1 VQEGLHDPDNLKTK
15 GSSMKLTEFARP
27 SHTTAFWNWLTGLPH
42 PERRFVGTA
51 FLFSAI
57 GAIALSFSAFASDT
71 AAPAKIA
78 PSLASETA
86 LGGSSEALIVFSEQ
100 ADLSAADNLPTKLE
114 KGRYVYNALRAVAER
129 TQAPMRKMLQDR
141 GIPYQSFFGVNMIKV
156 NASRD
161 LLYELAGHSEVQRID
176 ANPKVRSSIP
186 SPNLTSPSTNGSQT
200 TSQLKGGVEWNVA
213 QVHAPQ
219 VWALGFHG
227 EGMVIANAD
236 TGVQWDH
243 IALKSHYRGL
253 NGTSVNHNYN
263 WHDATSDH
271 SPTPIDPQFH
281 GTFTMSE
288 MVGDDGLG
296 NQVGVAPGAKW
307 IACRNMDR
315 HGVGSPAQ
323 YIECFDFLLAPYP
336 VGHPELANPA
346 FAPDVINNSWDCPVS
361 EGCSLTTLQ
370 AIENAVTAAGIF
382 QSMAA
387 GNYGPNCSTVN
398 TTPAIYPSGVGVGAT
413 DSYNSIARFSSRG
426 PVTVDSSHRLKP
438 ELVAPGY
445 NIRAAIAYL
454 NMYQGYWQGT
464 SMASPHV
471 AAGVAL
477 LWQAKPSLNGKIAAT
492 TTQLT
497 KTALPLTS
505 TQSCSSFPGSSIP
518 NAVFGYGL
526 LDILKAVQAP

>member
-1 VQEGLHDPDNLKTK
+1 MKT
-15 GSSMKLTEFARP
+15 TERARP
-27 SHTTAFWNWLTGLPH
+27 SYTIAFRRLLTVPSPLG
-42 PERRFVGTA
+42 RQ
-51 FLFSAI
+51 LF
-57 GAIALSFSAFASDT
+57 GVLLALVTYCLLLSLSAFASDT

-78 PSLASETA
+78 PGLASATA

-100 ADLSAADNLPTKLE
+100 ADLSGAANLPTKLE

-129 TQAPMRKMLQDR
+129 TQAPMRKVLEAR
-141 GIPYQSFFGVNMIKV
+141 GIPYQSFYAVNMIKV
-156 NASRD
+156 TASRD
-161 LLYELAGHSEVQRID
+161 LLYEVAGRDEVVRVD
-176 ANPKVRSSIP
+176 ANSKFQSSIP
-186 SPNLTSPSTNGSQT
+186 VPNATMPTGPKSLTQSPMT
-200 TSQLKGGVEWNVA
+200 TQQVTGVIEWNVA
-213 QVHAPQ
+213 KVNAPQ
-219 VWALGFHG
+219 VWALGYHG
-227 EGMVIANAD
+227 EGMVVAGAD

-243 IALKSHYRGL
+243 IALKSHYRGW
-253 NGTSVNHNYN
+253 NGAIADHSYS

-271 SPTPIDPQFH
+271 SPVPIDPQFH

-296 NQVGVAPGAKW
+296 NQVGVAPGAKF
-307 IACRNMDR
+307 IACRNMDK
-315 HGVGSPAQ
+315 HGNGTAAQ
-323 YIECFDFLLAPYP
+323 YIECFQWLIAPYP
-336 VGHPELANPA
+336 MGHPELANPA
-346 FAPDVINNSWDCPVS
+346 MAPDVINNSWDCPTT

-370 AIENAVTAAGIF
+370 AIENAMRAAGIF

-413 DSYNSIARFSSRG
+413 DSYNAIARFSSRG
-426 PVTVDSSHRLKP
+426 PVTVDGSQRLKP

-477 LWQAKPSLNGKIAAT
+477 LWQARPPLNGQIVAT

-497 KTALPLTS
+497 KTAHQLTS
-505 TQSCSSFPGSSIP
+505 TQSCSNLSGSSIP
-518 NAVFGYGL
+518 NAVFGWGL
-526 LDILKAVQAP
+526 LDILKAVQTP

>member
-1 VQEGLHDPDNLKTK
+1 MKT
-15 GSSMKLTEFARP
+15 TECLRP
-27 SHTTAFWNWLTGLPH
+27 SHPTAFWNLLTGLPQLNC
-42 PERRFVGTA
+42 RFIGTA
-51 FLFSAI
+51 LLSVTMCT
-57 GAIALSFSAFASDT
+57 IALSLPASAADT

-86 LGGSSEALIVFSEQ
+86 LGGSSEALIIFAEQ
-100 ADLSAADNLPTKLE
+100 ADLSGAANLPTKLE

-129 TQAPMRKMLQDR
+129 TQAPVRKMLQER
-141 GIPYQSFFGVNMIKV
+141 GIPFQFYYGVNMIKV
-156 NASRD
+156 TASRD
-161 LLYELAGHSEVQRID
+161 LLYELAGHSEVSRID
-176 ANPKVRSSIP
+176 ANPQVRSSIP
-186 SPNLTSPSTNGSQT
+186 SPNLTLPTSQITTQQMQT
-200 TSQLKGGVEWNVA
+200 TNQTTGGIEWNVA
-213 QVHAPQ
+213 RVNAPQ
-219 VWALGFHG
+219 VWGLGFHG

-243 IALKSHYRGL
+243 ISLKSHYRGW
-253 NGTSVNHNYN
+253 NGTTVNHSYN

-271 SPTPIDPQFH
+271 SLVPIDPQFH

-296 NQVGVAPGAKW
+296 NQVGVAPGAKF
-307 IACRNMDR
+307 IACRNMDK

-323 YIECFDFLLAPYP
+323 YIECFDFLMAPYP
-336 VGHPELANPA
+336 MGHPELANPA
-346 FAPDVINNSWDCPVS
+346 LAPDVINNSWDCPAS
-361 EGCSLTTLQ
+361 EGCSLTTLH

-398 TTPAIYPSGVGVGAT
+398 TTPAIYSNGIGVGAT

-426 PVTVDSSHRLKP
+426 PVTVDGSQRLKP

-477 LWQAKPSLNGKIAAT
+477 LWRARPTFNGQIAAT

-505 TQSCSSFPGSSIP
+505 TQSCSSLPGSSIP
-518 NAVFGYGL
+518 NAVFGWGL
-526 LDILKAVQAP
+526 LDILKAIQTP

>member
-1 VQEGLHDPDNLKTK
+1 
-15 GSSMKLTEFARP
+15 M
-27 SHTTAFWNWLTGLPH
+27 TGLPQID
-42 PERRFVGTA
+42 RRFLLAVVLCAT
-51 FLFSAI
+51 FYCVVPS
-57 GAIALSFSAFASDT
+57 SSAFAADT

-78 PSLASETA
+78 PRLASETA
-86 LGGSSEALIVFSEQ
+86 LGGSSEALIVFTEQ
-100 ADLSAADNLPTKLE
+100 ADLSGAASLPTKLE

-129 TQAPMRKMLQDR
+129 TQAPMRKMLKER
-141 GIPYQSFFGVNMIKV
+141 GIPYESFYGINMIKV
-156 NASRD
+156 TASRD
-161 LLYELAGHSEVQRID
+161 LLYELAGHNEVQRID
-176 ANPKVRSSIP
+176 ANPKVKSSIP
-186 SPNLTSPSTNGSQT
+186 APNLSPMTTVSSGKQSLSTT
-200 TSQLKGGVEWNVA
+200 ATIEWNVA
-213 QVHAPQ
+213 RVNAPQ

-243 IALKSHYRGL
+243 VSLKSHYRGW
-253 NGTSVNHNYN
+253 NGTTVNHNYN
-263 WHDATSDH
+263 WHDATSAH
-271 SPTPIDPQFH
+271 SLTPVDPNFH

-307 IACRNMDR
+307 IACRNMDQ

-323 YIECFDFLLAPYP
+323 YIECFQFLMAPYP
-336 VGHPELANPA
+336 MGHPELANPA
-346 FAPDVINNSWDCPVS
+346 LAPDVINNSWDCPAS

-370 AIENAVTAAGIF
+370 TIENAVTAAGIF

-387 GNYGPNCSTVN
+387 GNYGPNCATVSTS
-398 TTPAIYPSGVGVGAT
+398 PAIYGSGVGVGAT

-426 PVTVDSSHRLKP
+426 PVTVDGSQRLKP
-438 ELVAPGY
+438 QLVAPGY

-477 LWQAKPSLNGKIAAT
+477 LWQARPAFNGQIAAT
-492 TTQLT
+492 TAQLT

-505 TQSCSSFPGSSIP
+505 TQSCSSLPGSSIP
-518 NAVFGYGL
+518 NAVFGWGL
-526 LDILKAVQAP
+526 LDILKAVQTP

>member
-1 VQEGLHDPDNLKTK
+1 MKKTECVSPFCATASWSRLSGLAKID
-15 GSSMKLTEFARP
+15 
-27 SHTTAFWNWLTGLPH
+27 TAL
-42 PERRFVGTA
+42 VA
-51 FLFSAI
+51 SAI
-57 GAIALSFSAFASDT
+57 LCAVICTIVPSLS
-71 AAPAKIA
+71 AATLDAAAAAKIA
-78 PSLASETA
+78 PRLASETA
-86 LGGSSEALIVFSEQ
+86 LGGNSEALIVLSEQ
-100 ADLSAADNLPTKLE
+100 ADLSGAANLPTKLE
-114 KGRYVYNALRAVAER
+114 KGRYVYTTLRMLAER
-129 TQAPMRKMLQDR
+129 TQAPIRKMLQDR
-141 GIPYQSFFGVNMIKV
+141 GIPYQSFYGVNMIKV

-161 LLYELAGHSEVQRID
+161 LLFELAGRNEVLRID

-186 SPNLTSPSTNGSQT
+186 VPNFTMPTGPSSPNQAQT
-200 TSQLKGGVEWNVA
+200 TAPVTAKVEWNVA
-213 QVHAPQ
+213 RVNAPQ

-243 IALKSHYRGL
+243 VALKSHYRGW
-253 NGTSVNHNYN
+253 NGTSVDHNYN

-271 SPTPIDPQFH
+271 SQSPIDPQFH

-296 NQVGVAPGAKW
+296 NQIGVAPGAKW
-307 IACRNMDR
+307 IACRNMDK

-336 VGHPELANPA
+336 PGHPELANPA
-346 FAPDVINNSWDCPVS
+346 LAPDVINNSWDCPAS

-370 AIENAVTAAGIF
+370 QVESAMKAAGIF

-387 GNYGPNCSTVN
+387 GNYGPNCSTVS
-398 TTPAIYPSGVGVGAT
+398 TTPAIYSSGLSVGAT

-426 PVTVDSSHRLKP
+426 PVTVDGSQRLKP

-445 NIRAAIAYL
+445 NIRAAIPYQ

-477 LWQAKPSLNGKIAAT
+477 LWQARPSFNGQVDAT
-492 TTQLT
+492 TAKLTQA
-497 KTALPLTS
+497 ALPLTS
-505 TQSCSSFPGSSIP
+505 TQSCGSLPGQAIP
-518 NAVFGYGL
+518 NAVFGWGL
-526 LDILKAVQAP
+526 LDILKAIQTP